1 MDGRWIGRDPIG
13 EKDNNNR
20 YIFNKN
26 KIYLFDYLGLNDIII
41 VGGVA
46 DIGSHHD
53 QTAMNFYL
61 GALEAFKLI
70 KKGIRQRCSKAR
82 ILTFYFEERYRQRS
96 DWPEYK
102 KKFIQNFNWGG
113 DRLFEYNSKKN
124 LLTLIKDK
132 VSKIGDKKIC
142 RLFYYGHSTATDLLL
157 DYNESNTNGN
167 TENLTAVELATLVLD
182 INKNTNR
189 MSFINAGCNGAE
201 FCKLF
206 TTLTKQPSLGADKAV
221 NYKFKSPKAPLP
233 PPEDNG
239 NYHLFQ
245 VETDGSISD
254 AIVPNYNL
262 LIK

>member
-1 MDGRWIGRDPIG
+1 M
-13 EKDNNNR
+13 
-20 YIFNKN
+20 
-26 KIYLFDYLGLNDIII
+26 
-41 VGGVA
+41 
-46 DIGSHHD
+46 
-53 QTAMNFYL
+53 
-61 GALEAFKLI
+61 
-70 KKGIRQRCSKAR
+70 
-82 ILTFYFEERYRQRS
+82 
-96 DWPEYK
+96 
-102 KKFIQNFNWGG
+102 
-113 DRLFEYNSKKN
+113 
-124 LLTLIKDK
+124 
-132 VSKIGDKKIC
+132 
-142 RLFYYGHSTATDLLL
+142 LL

-189 MSFINAGCNGAE
+189 MSFINAGCNGVE